1 MRLLPKTLVTSA
13 AAVLILAFSLG
24 QAAQPA
30 PAPRAIAVININ
42 KVFGALNEKID
53 GDAEIEDMA
62 NKVKAEQ
69 QKREQ
74 DLENLANQLKD
85 NLFNPDSPE
94 YQKMQDDALQKKCD
108 YDAFATMSQQKLL
121 IEQRIKTVQI
131 YRRMNDA
138 IKQYA
143 TDNGIGIVLVT
154 DEIDFS
160 TT

>member
-42 KVFGALNEKID
+42 KVFSSLNEKID

-62 NKVKAEQ
+62 SKVKAEQ

-74 DLENLANQLKD
+74 ELENLANQLKDD

-94 YQKMQDDALQKKCD
+94 YRKMQDDALQKRSE
-108 YDAFATMSQQKLL
+108 YDAFANM
-121 IEQRIKTVQI
+121 
-131 YRRMNDA
+131 
-138 IKQYA
+138 
-143 TDNGIGIVLVT
+143 
-154 DEIDFS
+154 
-160 TT
+160 